1 MDFNEGLVFEKVR
14 EILTRGHVIS
24 EAGVGKI
31 EDRADLPQ
39 NVVLLTR
46 FDFCKVLK
54 MVMMFATKLRKNRR
68 IISHSSITYFG
79 VDKATLAFR

>member
-31 EDRADLPQ
+31 EDRTDLPQ

-46 FDFCKVLK
+46 FDFCKVARITN
-54 MVMMFATKLRKNRR
+54 MVM
-68 IISHSSITYFG
+68 ISETICLT
-79 VDKATLAFR
+79 